1 MGILYSEIGFYL
13 TFKLTYSYLISLS
26 IDTQCSALHAVLSAN
41 VVVYVHECILKGG
54 QDRIGGNEVQCLFF
68 IYLSNL
74 NTNELDKQE
83 I

>member
-26 IDTQCSALHAVLSAN
+26 IDTQCSALHAVLSGN
-41 VVVYVHECILKGG
+41 LVVYVHECILKFV
-54 QDRIGGNEVQCLFF
+54 GGNKDVLCLFF

>member
-41 VVVYVHECILKGG
+41 VVVYVHECILKL
-54 QDRIGGNEVQCLFF
+54 IGGKEVLCLFF